1 MFRCPECNVWTEVID
16 TRVRSDGSRRRRYQC
31 GNLHKFWTVET
42 VVPGPSSTAIKK
54 TEALQKI
61 EEEKQ
66 RVMLKLKV
74 WEKP

>member
-1 MFRCPECNVWTEVID
+1 
-16 TRVRSDGSRRRRYQC
+16 VRADGSRRRRYQC
-31 GNLHKFWTVET
+31 GNLHKFWTEERIT
-42 VVPGPSSTAIKK
+42 PGPSSTATAK

>member
-1 MFRCPECNVWTEVID
+1 MFKCPECNVWTEVID
-16 TRVRSDGSRRRRYQC
+16 TRLRSDGSRRRRYQC
-31 GNLHKFWTVET
+31 GNLHKFWTIEAI
-42 VVPGPSSTAIKK
+42 VPGPSSTATAK

-74 WEKP
+74 LEKP